1 MKKVKKK
8 TLKYLLKV
16 IDIAFLGYFSLV
28 RMLSFI
34 LPPMALYA
42 IYTGLSFVLY
52 HIVPG
57 TSKRYCRAIAEA
69 LPEINDSN
77 RIKDIA
83 RRSYAEL
90 YKGMVDLVVFARH
103 GEKMVRELEIEG
115 QDILE
120 RELYRPDS
128 GGICIAGH
136 FGGWA
141 IAMGL
146 MSYYGYVSIPIVANP
161 ATTPTPRLVRAVVNY
176 GLKNKAADGA
186 IFTGDDVAHKV
197 LEQLKKPKENLVI
210 TVDVIG
216 GTVLDLLGHP
226 AAMASGIGH
235 FVIESGIPM
244 VPGFVLRKKGG
255 PLKFKA
261 VFREKVDYP
270 ITGDRDKDIHAIG
283 QAALNSVEEQVRLTP
298 EQWTQ
303 WGAVERWWKRAE
315 KLQMRGKETSG
326 GNNNAEDLR

>member
-1 MKKVKKK
+1 MKKVRKK

-16 IDIAFLGYFSLV
+16 IDVGFVAYFYLV

-34 LPPMALYA
+34 LPPRALYA

-69 LPEINDSN
+69 LPEINDPD
-77 RIKDIA
+77 RIKYIA
-83 RRSYAEL
+83 RMSYAEL
-90 YKGMVDLVVFARH
+90 YKGMVDLAVFARH
-103 GEKMVRELEIEG
+103 GEKMAKELEIEG

-120 RELYRPDS
+120 RELYRPES

-141 IAMGL
+141 ISMGL
-146 MSYYGYVSIPIVANP
+146 MSYYGYVSIPIVVNP
-161 ATTPTPRLVRAVVNY
+161 ATTPTPHLVRAVVNY
-176 GLKNKAADGA
+176 GQKIKAADGA
-186 IFTGDDVAHKV
+186 IFTGDDVARKV
-197 LEQLKKPKENLVI
+197 LEQLKKPRENLVI
-210 TVDVIG
+210 TVDVMG
-216 GTVLDLLGHP
+216 STVLDLLGHP

-244 VPGFVLRKKGG
+244 IPGFVLRKKGG

-261 VFREKVDYP
+261 VFCEKVDYP

-283 QAALNSVEEQVRLTP
+283 QAALDSVEKQVRLTP

-303 WGAVERWWKRAE
+303 WGALERWWNRAD
-315 KLQMRGKETSG
+315 KLQKRGKEPS
-326 GNNNAEDLR
+326 